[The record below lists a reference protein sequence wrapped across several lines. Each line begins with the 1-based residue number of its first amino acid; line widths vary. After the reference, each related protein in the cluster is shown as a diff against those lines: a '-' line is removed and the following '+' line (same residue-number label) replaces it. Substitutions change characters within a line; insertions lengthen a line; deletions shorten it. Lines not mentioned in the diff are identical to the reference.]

1 MNIDRYLI
9 LSLFGGY
16 TGKLLILGASPA
28 DAAVV
33 LVLAAAH
40 FFYSNQI
47 QNKKIIE
54 LTQQVKA
61 LEFTQDSQNK
71 SIEDMK
77 SMVSGM
83 RVKEAMKVARQ

>member
-47 QNKKIIE
+47 QNKKILE
-54 LTQQVKA
+54 LDQELKAIKATQSGQNEIIADVKS
-61 LEFTQDSQNK
+61 T
-71 SIEDMK
+71 
-77 SMVSGM
+77 VSGIKM
-83 RVKEAMKVARQ
+83 KEAMKVAR

>member
-40 FFYSNQI
+40 FLYSNQM
-47 QNKKIIE
+47 QNKKIVELEQHVKKIE
-54 LTQQVKA
+54 ATHN
-61 LEFTQDSQNK
+61 EQN
-71 SIEDMK
+71 INIAEVK
-77 SMVSGM
+77 SMM
-83 RVKEAMKVARQ
+83 TAIKLKESFKAVR